1 MPPLFNFEIKGTRLR
16 PLFLFKSAIIQDKIS
31 TWHLS
36 KGEIRCS
43 EVSANGR
50 TMFEYVLYARNL
62 VDYEYNFSEET
73 TKIKFE
79 LKWIIEKMQEVK
91 IKNRV
96 KFTILEEEPETMYIK
111 IFGLA
116 KSRKDKAIKLSINPD
131 TNLQISPDIYYETPI
146 TMHKDDFLP
155 FLKIKPQSKG
165 GKVMKEEIEIKLQ
178 APNYIKF
185 SRLTDTDES
194 EKYGVYRK
202 EVESFKEK
210 FFINEIK
217 NIFKLSPS
225 TTVFNI
231 YQPKSEKMPIRVGG
245 LAGDFGYW
253 NVYIHCSQCDPIKE
267 IEE

>member
-1 MPPLFNFEIKGTRLR
+1 MSTLFNFEIKGTRLR
-16 PLFLFKSAIIQDKIS
+16 PLFLFKSSIIQDKIS

-36 KGEIRCS
+36 NQEIRCS
-43 EVSANGR
+43 EVSSNSR
-50 TMFEYVLYARNL
+50 ILFDYVLYTRNL
-62 VDYEYNFSEET
+62 VDYEYKYPDEI

-96 KFTILEEEPETMYIK
+96 KFTIMDEDPETMVIK

-131 TNLQISPDIYYETPI
+131 TVLQVSPDIYYENPVTL
-146 TMHKDDFLP
+146 HKDDFLP
-155 FLKIKPQSKG
+155 FLKMKPQSKG
-165 GKVMKEEIEIKLQ
+165 GKIMKEEIEIKIQ

-185 SRLTDTDES
+185 SRLKDSNES
-194 EKYGVYRK
+194 EKYGIYKKDAECYK
-202 EVESFKEK
+202 EN

-217 NIFKLSPS
+217 NVFKLAPS
-225 TTVFNI
+225 TTIFNI
-231 YQPKSEKMPIRVGG
+231 YQPKVEKAPLRIGG
-245 LAGDFGYW
+245 LAGEFGYW
-253 NVYIHCSQCDPIKE
+253 NVYIHCSQCDPLKE